1 MSTVTND
8 LAILVDQFGALKRQI
23 DTLTVQQDE
32 LRKQLIDTGLKLI
45 VGEKFVI
52 TMADNQR
59 KNTKWAELVKEAG
72 VSQELVDKFT
82 EKKTVTYVT
91 CTDKE

>member
-1 MSTVTND
+1 

-23 DTLTVQQDE
+23 DTLTAQQDE
-32 LRKQLIDTGLKLI
+32 LRRQLIDTGLKLI